1 MRYLFRLLC
10 VCALGVVP
18 LVGCGETVR
27 CEMDVCPCSEQGIRA
42 ATAAGGGPYTFN
54 CDGPTIVRTGAEIL
68 LRNDVILD
76 GEGNLTIDGD
86 NRHRVFLNSGAMVE
100 LRGLTVTGGSGGG
113 ARVVVDGVAS
123 HKTTGPWTVGGG
135 IWNQGTLSLTN
146 CTVSGNTTDING
158 GGIYNDATL
167 TLANSTVSGN
177 TARSGEG
184 GGILNAGTL
193 ALINSTVSGNT
204 AWTGG
209 GLGGGE
215 GVNLYSTLTLI
226 NSTVSGNTAR
236 SGEGSGILN
245 AGTLALISSTVSGDI
260 AFLGTLTSTSTL
272 MDGACDEG
280 LRGVAASNGYNVESP
295 GSTCG
300 FDQSTDKTGVLA
312 PMLGP
317 LQDNGGPTETHAL
330 LPGSVAI
337 DHIPALDCEVDEDQR
352 GEPRPETGG
361 DGCDV
366 GAFEVQSGD

>member
-1 MRYLFRLLC
+1 
-10 VCALGVVP
+10 
-18 LVGCGETVR
+18 
-27 CEMDVCPCSEQGIRA
+27 MDVCPCSEQGIRA
-42 ATAAGGGPYTFN
+42 ATAAGGGPYTFD

-135 IWNQGTLSLTN
+135 ILNEGTLSLTN
-146 CTVSGNTTDING
+146 CTVSGNTTDIAGGGIWNGATLTLANSTVSENIAGDG
-158 GGIYNDATL
+158 GGIYNNGTL
-167 TLANSTVSGN
+167 TLTNSTVSGNTAWAGGGLGGGEGVNLYSTSTLINSTVSGN

-193 ALINSTVSGNT
+193 ALINSTVSG
-204 AWTGG
+204 
-209 GLGGGE
+209 
-215 GVNLYSTLTLI
+215 
-226 NSTVSGNTAR
+226 
-236 SGEGSGILN
+236 
-245 AGTLALISSTVSGDI
+245 DI

-272 MDGACDEG
+272 VDGACDQG
-280 LRGVAASNGYNVESP
+280 LRGVAASNGYNIESP
-295 GSTCG
+295 GDTCG
-300 FDQSTDKTGVLA
+300 FDQTGDQSGVTAEQLN
-312 PMLGP
+312 LGP
-317 LQDNGGPTETHAL
+317 LADNGGSTQTHAL

-337 DHIPALDCEVDEDQR
+337 DQIPAADCEVDTDQR

-361 DGCDV
+361 DACDV
-366 GAFEVQSGD
+366 GSFERQPEDP

>member
-1 MRYLFRLLC
+1 MRYIFGILC
-10 VCALGVVP
+10 ICALGIIPV
-18 LVGCGETVR
+18 VGCGET

-42 ATAAGGGPYTFN
+42 ATAAGGGPYTFD
-54 CDGPTIVRTGAEIL
+54 CDGPTIVRTGEEIL

-86 NRHRVFLNSGAMVE
+86 NRHRVFRNFGAMVE

-146 CTVSGNTTDING
+146 CTVSGNTTDIIG

-167 TLANSTVSGN
+167 TLADSTVSENIAGD
-177 TARSGEG
+177 G
-184 GGILNAGTL
+184 GGIYNNGTL
-193 ALINSTVSGNT
+193 TLTNSTVSGNT
-204 AWTGG
+204 AWAGG

-236 SGEGSGILN
+236 SGEGGGILN
-245 AGTLALISSTVSGDI
+245 AGTLVLINSTVSGDI
-260 AFLGTLTSTSTL
+260 VFLGTLTSTSTL

-280 LRGVAASNGYNVESP
+280 LRGVAASDGYNIESP
-295 GSTCG
+295 GNTCG
-300 FDQSTDKTGVLA
+300 FDQETDQVSVSADDLKLA
-312 PMLGP
+312 ELA
-317 LQDNGGPTETHAL
+317 DNGGPTMTHAL
-330 LPGSVAI
+330 LSGSVAI
-337 DHIPALDCEVDEDQR
+337 DVIPADMCEVTEDQR
-352 GEPRPETGG
+352 GFPR
-361 DGCDV
+361 DSMCDV
-366 GAFEVQSGD
+366 GAFEVQ

>member
-1 MRYLFRLLC
+1 MRYLFGVLC
-10 VCALGVVP
+10 VCALGTVP

-42 ATAAGGGPYTFN
+42 ATAAGGGPYTFD
-54 CDGPTIVRTGAEIL
+54 CDGATIVRTRAEIL

-86 NRHRVFLNSGAMVE
+86 NRHRVFRNFGAMVE

-135 IWNQGTLSLTN
+135 ILNEGTLSLTN
-146 CTVSGNTTDING
+146 CTVSGNTTDMGG
-158 GGIYNDATL
+158 GGIYNGATL
-167 TLANSTVSGN
+167 TLANSTVSENIAGN
-177 TARSGEG
+177 G
-184 GGILNAGTL
+184 GGIYNNGTL
-193 ALINSTVSGNT
+193 TLTNSTVSGNT
-204 AWTGG
+204 AWAGG

-236 SGEGSGILN
+236 SGEGGGIWN
-245 AGTLALISSTVSGDI
+245 AGTLALINTTVSGDI

-272 MDGACDEG
+272 MDGACDERS
-280 LRGVAASNGYNVESP
+280 RGAAASNGFNIESP
-295 GSTCG
+295 GNTCG
-300 FDQSTDKTGVLA
+300 FDQQGDQANVTEAQLNLGELA
-312 PMLGP
+312 
-317 LQDNGGPTETHAL
+317 DNGGPTKTHAL

-337 DHIPALDCEVDEDQR
+337 DMIPADLCEVDEDQR
-352 GEPRPETGG
+352 GFPRDST
-361 DGCDV
+361 CDI
-366 GAFEVQSGD
+366 GAFEVQP